1 MKKLLAAGAVAG
13 LVLLGGGVMP
23 ASAAPPANQICPGLD
38 SGKIDVTGN
47 VTSITLTAPEGMLIT
62 SVCVKSGSANQGLGA
77 VITTYDP
84 GVTSVTITGL
94 QGKGISHYSVSY
106 DDVIYPPPYS

>member
-13 LVLLGGGVMP
+13 LILLGGGVVP
-23 ASAAPPANQICPGLD
+23 ASAAPAANQICPAGD

-47 VTSITLTAPEGMLIT
+47 VSSIVLTADPGMLIT

-77 VITTYDP
+77 VITTFDP
-84 GVTSVTITGL
+84 GLTSVTIAGL
-94 QGKGISHYSVSY
+94 QGKYISHYSY
-106 DDVIYPPPYS
+106 TQEPDDGGYGS